1 MSTPLPPTTGPGR
14 LALRMLRLSA
24 ARREAEYAQEPAPH
38 RLAQRTLDE
47 AAGEASHHDA
57 ARDAPR
63 EAHPRRGEE
72 PSLVQ
77 GVENSMVHHVNGEG
91 PLAEHPQPRGLK
103 QLRDEPAIDGEHE
116 GQDYDG
122 QGHQEI
128 TGGAGG
134 PAPDVGR
141 DNGAESPE
149 LDHGAHARRPG
160 RGRPLPDS
168 YEERAQR

>member
-1 MSTPLPPTTGPGR
+1 MSTSLPPTTGPGR

-24 ARREAEYAQEPAPH
+24 ARREAEHAQEPAPH

-47 AAGEASHHDA
+47 A
-57 ARDAPR
+57 P
-63 EAHPRRGEE
+63 GEE

-103 QLRDEPAIDGEHE
+103 QLRDEPAIEGEHE